1 MLILQG
7 MGDGWELMTF
17 QEKKNAFR
25 AACRWR
31 FHGEATGNLK
41 GLSCNSDNKL
51 RGKVVDLGIRGTG
64 LALVG
69 WGGDMCAQI
78 YIYTQRVATQ

>member
-7 MGDGWELMTF
+7 MGGGWELMTF
-17 QEKKNAFR
+17 QGKKNAFR

-31 FHGEATGNLK
+31 FHGEATGNQK

-64 LALVG
+64 LARGGVG
-69 WGGDMCAQI
+69 AGTCVHRSI
-78 YIYTQRVATQ
+78 FIHSE